1 MSGWEGRPAWK
12 WSYAFILSLI
22 VVASAC
28 KTMAPISR
36 PAETKIPRRELKRMG
51 YAIQVGAFSVVDNA
65 IKLNRS
71 LRRKGLNAYY
81 FAHPSGLYK
90 VRFGDFR
97 SQKAAE
103 KKAKRLVKSGIIDEY
118 YIVAPEEYAVAK
130 RKTYGKQYVRNE
142 IVATAKRFL
151 GIPYAWGGASAKEG
165 FDCSGL
171 TMAVYKLNGL
181 SLPHSSREQYKTGT
195 PVKKSSLQKGD
206 LVFFA
211 TTRGRRVS
219 HVGIYSGNNQF
230 IHAPGNNKRVRTES
244 LSNSYFRERFVG
256 ARTYL
261 R

>member
-1 MSGWEGRPAWK
+1 MEERAINFSRK
-12 WSYAFILSLI
+12 WPYVIILSLI
-22 VVASAC
+22 LTASAC
-28 KTMAPISR
+28 TTLQISR
-36 PAETKIPRRELKRMG
+36 PAKPKIPKQELQRMG

-65 IKLNRS
+65 IKLNKS
-71 LRRKGLNAYY
+71 LRKKGLKAYY

-97 SQKAAE
+97 TRKAAE
-103 KKAKRLVKSGIIDEY
+103 KKAKRLVRAGIIDEY

-130 RKTYGKQYVRNE
+130 ERKLGRQYLRNE

-151 GIPYAWGGASAKEG
+151 GMPYAWGGASASEG

-171 TMAVYKLNGL
+171 TMTVYRINGL
-181 SLPHSSREQYKTGT
+181 ILPHSSRAQYKTGI
-195 PVKKSSLQKGD
+195 PVSKNRLQKGD

-211 TTRGRRVS
+211 TKRGRRVS
-219 HVGIYSGNNQF
+219 HVGIYTGNNQF
-230 IHAPGNNKRVRTES
+230 IHAPGKNKRVQTES
-244 LSNSYFRERFVG
+244 LSNSYFRENFIG

>member
-1 MSGWEGRPAWK
+1 MEERNVNLAWK
-12 WSYAFILSLI
+12 RTYAIILFLI
-22 VVASAC
+22 LAASAC
-28 KTMAPISR
+28 TTLQVSR
-36 PAETKIPRRELKRMG
+36 PAKPKIPKRELQRMG

-65 IKLNRS
+65 IKLNKS

-103 KKAKRLVKSGIIDEY
+103 KKAQRLLRAGIIDEY

-130 RKTYGKQYVRNE
+130 ERKFGKQYLRNE
-142 IVATAKRFL
+142 IVVTAKRFL
-151 GIPYAWGGASAKEG
+151 GIPYAWGGSSQKEG

-171 TMAVYKLNGL
+171 TMAVYKVNGL
-181 SLPHSSREQYKTGT
+181 SLPHSSRGQYKTGS
-195 PVKKSSLQKGD
+195 PVSKSRLQKGD

-211 TTRGRRVS
+211 TKRGRRVS
-219 HVGIYSGNNQF
+219 HVGIYTGNNQF
-230 IHAPGNNKRVRTES
+230 IHAPGNNKHVRTES
-244 LSNSYFRERFVG
+244 LSNSYFRENYIG